1 MHEPLVEALPGILGA
16 ASAMGGL
23 GGMAVAIAGS
33 RLRRKKQDRQELE
46 PPPADQPSDDDLA
59 PVNTP

>member
-23 GGMAVAIAGS
+23 GGMAAIAGS
-33 RLRRKKQDRQELE
+33 RLRRKKPDRHELE
-46 PPPADQPSDDDLA
+46 SPPADQPSEDNLTS
-59 PVNTP
+59 VNSP